1 MNEVII
7 TICYGK
13 KTIWN
18 SRNEAIGFFI
28 TCCFSSE
35 GSERERYEK
44 IIKQLTEGKSECK
57 D

>member
-1 MNEVII
+1 MSEKIT
-7 TICYGK
+7 TICYGE

-18 SRNEAIGFFI
+18 SRNEAISFFL
-28 TCCFSSE
+28 TCYFSSE

-44 IIKQLTEGKSECK
+44 IIKQLIDEKSECK

>member
-1 MNEVII
+1 MNELII

-13 KTIWN
+13 KTNWN
-18 SRNEAIGFFI
+18 SRNEAISFFL
-28 TCCFSSE
+28 TCYFSSE

-44 IIKQLTEGKSECK
+44 IIKQLIEGKSECK